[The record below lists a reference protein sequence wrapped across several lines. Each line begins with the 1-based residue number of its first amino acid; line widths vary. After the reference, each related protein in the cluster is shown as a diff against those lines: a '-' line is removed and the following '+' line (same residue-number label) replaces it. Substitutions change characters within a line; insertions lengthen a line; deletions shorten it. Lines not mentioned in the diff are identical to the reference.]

1 MDVIM
6 DLINLILHIDTHI
19 ADFISNFGFLTYFI
33 LFAIIFLETGFV
45 ITPFLPG
52 DSLLFAAGAFAAKG
66 SFNFFFLF
74 TLMVIA
80 AILGDSV
87 NYWIGRKVGV
97 RLARSR
103 YVKAEYMQ
111 KAEAFYEKYGGKA
124 IIIARFMPI
133 VRTFVPFIAGISNM
147 NFSKFLSRNIIGGFL
162 WISLFLL
169 LGYFFGNI
177 PFVNENF
184 SLVTIGIILVSV
196 LPVVFAF
203 VQEKMKSKK

>member
-19 ADFISNFGFLTYFI
+19 ADFIANFGFLTYFI

-45 ITPFLPG
+45 VTPFLPG

-74 TLMVIA
+74 MLMVIA

-87 NYWIGRKVGV
+87 NYWIGRKIGI

-103 YVKAEYMQ
+103 FVKAEYMQ
-111 KAEAFYEKYGGKA
+111 KAESFYEKYGGKA

-177 PFVNENF
+177 PIVNDNF

-196 LPVVFAF
+196 LPVVFTL

>member
-74 TLMVIA
+74 ALMVFA

-87 NYWIGRKVGV
+87 NYWIGRKIGV

-111 KAEAFYEKYGGKA
+111 KAEVFYEKYGGKA

-162 WISLFLL
+162 WITLFLL

-177 PFVNENF
+177 PYVNENF
-184 SLVTIGIILVSV
+184 SLVTIGIIIVSV
-196 LPVVFAF
+196 LPVVYTLI
-203 VQEKMKSKK
+203 QEKMKSKK